1 MKQCIS
7 FVCSKLI
14 EKNMQLKIR
23 ILIGLFF
30 MIHLNFV
37 AQTAEQQKF
46 TTDLDN
52 FVEKK
57 TKNLNSFE
65 FIFLE
70 SIEDAD
76 LTQDHLA
83 WRAEHLKN
91 YLEKSKANLSAE
103 KITDLEIKFQ
113 NYRELLKLC
122 KEKKETL
129 KLEKKD

>member
-1 MKQCIS
+1 
-7 FVCSKLI
+7 
-14 EKNMQLKIR
+14 MQPKIT
-23 ILIGLFF
+23 ILISLFF

-65 FIFLE
+65 LIFLKN
-70 SIEDAD
+70 IEDAD

-91 YLEKSKANLSAE
+91 YLEESKANLSAE

-122 KEKKETL
+122 KEKKKAL
-129 KLEKKD
+129 QLEKKVQSRASHY

>member
-1 MKQCIS
+1 
-7 FVCSKLI
+7 
-14 EKNMQLKIR
+14 MQLKIR

-65 FIFLE
+65 LIFLE

-122 KEKKETL
+122 KEKKKAL
-129 KLEKKD
+129 QLEKKVQSRASHY

>member
-1 MKQCIS
+1 
-7 FVCSKLI
+7 
-14 EKNMQLKIR
+14 MQLKKR
-23 ILIGLFF
+23 ILIYLFF
-30 MIHLNFV
+30 IANLNIV

-57 TKNLNSFE
+57 MKDFSSFE
-65 FIFLE
+65 LVFLKT
-70 SIEDAD
+70 IEDAD

-91 YLEKSKANLSAE
+91 DMEERKEKLSVDQ
-103 KITDLEIKFQ
+103 TRDFQIKFE

-122 KEKKETL
+122 KEKRKVLYRE
-129 KLEKKD
+129 EKIQGRANE

>member
-1 MKQCIS
+1 
-7 FVCSKLI
+7 
-14 EKNMQLKIR
+14 MQLKIW

-30 MIHLNFV
+30 IIHLNFV

-65 FIFLE
+65 LIFLK
-70 SIEDAD
+70 SIEDVE
-76 LTQDHLA
+76 LVQNHLS

-91 YLEKSKANLSAE
+91 DLEKKKDILSVE
-103 KITDLEIKFQ
+103 ERTIFQ
-113 NYRELLKLC
+113 NKFADYRELIKIC
-122 KEKKETL
+122 KEKRKVL
-129 KLEKKD
+129 HQEKNIK